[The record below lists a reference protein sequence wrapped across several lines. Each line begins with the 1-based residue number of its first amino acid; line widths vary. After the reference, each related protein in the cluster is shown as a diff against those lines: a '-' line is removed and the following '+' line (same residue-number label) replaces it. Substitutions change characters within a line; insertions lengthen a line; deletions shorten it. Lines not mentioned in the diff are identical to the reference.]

1 MRHYRNNHFV
11 CDHPGCLEENFSV
24 FGDRIELMHHKQ
36 QVHRQR
42 VIVDVWFSL
51 KISYQFSLLFF
62 SLSKSQSFFKIISF

>member
-36 QVHRQR
+36 QVHHQR
-42 VIVDVWFSL
+42 VIVDVLLIDINDF
-51 KISYQFSLLFF
+51 YSLLN
-62 SLSKSQSFFKIISF
+62 LLVILISKRKR